1 MGTHATT
8 SIGIIQESEI
18 TRSSPPGIESPE
30 GVDTGLG
37 TPSVFYGLADLLHA
51 DLKMVELTAK
61 DDTPNA
67 WFWTDLRNG
76 PLVIEVPPNVL
87 CLINDSWYHWIV
99 DLGITLATKGEGEK
113 YLLLPPD
120 YKGEVPAGYNVV
132 RARTVSNLVVWRGFK
147 VQSDPNPEANMVRN
161 FTKIYSLASA
171 Q

>member
-1 MGTHATT
+1 MTT
-8 SIGIIQESEI
+8 SSL
-18 TRSSPPGIESPE
+18 PGIESPG

-37 TPSVFYGLADLLHA
+37 TPSVFYGLPDRLHA
-51 DLKMVELTAK
+51 DLRTVELTAK

-99 DLGITLATKGEGEK
+99 DPGIALAAKGEGEK

-147 VQSDPNPEANMVRN
+147 VQTDPNPEANVVRN
-161 FTKIYSLASA
+161 FTKIYSLPSA

>member
-1 MGTHATT
+1 MQVTT
-8 SIGIIQESEI
+8 TIGITQDRKMA
-18 TRSSPPGIESPE
+18 TSSPRGIESPS
-30 GVDTGLG
+30 GVDTGLAA
-37 TPSVFYGLADLLHA
+37 PCLFDGLPDLVNV
-51 DLKMVELTAK
+51 DLNTIELTAS
-61 DDTPNA
+61 DDTPYA

-99 DLGITLATKGEGEK
+99 DLGIALAAKGEGEK

-120 YKGEVPAGYNVV
+120 YKGEVPAGYNIV